1 MAALLIVQAAV
12 TQREAYQR
20 YQAAVQPLMAS
31 FGGKLK
37 GTGVGL
43 EVLEGSHD
51 GRRLVVFEFASMEKI
66 RQFWNSAEYEKVKR
80 LRDGTAT
87 IDVWAVPCP

>member
-1 MAALLIVQAAV
+1 MAALLIIQATV
-12 TQREAYQR
+12 TQRDGYKA
-20 YQAAVQPLMAS
+20 YQAAVQRLIGA

-51 GRRLVVFEFASMEKI
+51 RRRLVVFEFPSMAAIHAFWNSPEYVPVKKI
-66 RQFWNSAEYEKVKR
+66 RQGAAA
-80 LRDGTAT
+80 L
-87 IDVWAVPCP
+87 DVWAVEGI